1 MNRTFSNNGK
11 LTYYSSYPLML
22 QVMNFIMGRDSKPIN
37 ESLFN
42 HYKNKNKKVLEK
54 CIIMSKA
61 EKLQNI
67 DQLYLLES
75 E

>member
-1 MNRTFSNNGK
+1 
-11 LTYYSSYPLML
+11 ML